1 MTEKTP
7 PPYTATDAGDEAAE
21 AADQALALAPAMG
34 ALANTESA
42 RAIAHVQA
50 RALLARKFPRDEMV
64 AQDKIIAE
72 CERLSLAQKAT
83 YVYTRGGEEI
93 SGPTIRL
100 AEVVVQQWG
109 NMTMGVREVS
119 RDMANGVS
127 VCVAFAEDLQTGLS
141 DEREFHVRHWREVR
155 NGKGYAVKSDRDIRE
170 LVANYG
176 ARSKRAAI
184 QAVVPDRVFE
194 AAVEACEETLLDNV
208 RTDDAAIADMLQ
220 AFAEVGV
227 QREHVEA
234 RVRCPLEDITQPQ
247 MVSLHKIYN
256 SIKGGDGMPSD
267 WFDIPA
273 PVEDKPAGN
282 SVSDMVRRA
291 KSAASA
297 KKSHAL
303 RTKTEAAQV
312 VERMLLDAST
322 KHELNTASVRIGPV
336 ADMDDKG
343 ALYEIWEA
351 RKDQLDT

>member
-7 PPYTATDAGDEAAE
+7 PPYTAADAGDAGAE
-21 AADQALALAPAMG
+21 MASQAIALTPAMG
-34 ALANTESA
+34 ALANTEIA
-42 RAIAHVQA
+42 RAVAQVQA
-50 RALLARKFPRDEMV
+50 RVLTARQFPRNEH
-64 AQDKIIAE
+64 AAIALIQEE
-72 CERLSLAQKAT
+72 CEHLALAQRAT
-83 YVYTRGGEEI
+83 YTFRRGGEEI
-93 SGPTIRL
+93 TGPTIRL
-100 AEVVVQQWG
+100 AEAVAQRWG
-109 NMTMGVREVS
+109 YINAGTREVS
-119 RDMANGVS
+119 RDMEAGVS
-127 VCVAFAEDLQTGLS
+127 VVVAFAEDLQTGNVE
-141 DEREFHVRHWREVR
+141 ERTFPVRHWREVR
-155 NGKGYAVKSDRDIRE
+155 GGKGYAVTSDRDIKE
-170 LVANYG
+170 LTANMG

-184 QAVVPDRVFE
+184 QAVIPMRVFDL
-194 AAVEACEETLLDNV
+194 AVEACEGTLLDNV

-291 KSAASA
+291 KKAADA
-297 KKSHAL
+297 KTAVAL
-303 RTKTEAAQV
+303 RTMTKAAQV
-312 VERMLLDAST
+312 VERMLLDASN

-343 ALYEIWEA
+343 LLYEIWEA